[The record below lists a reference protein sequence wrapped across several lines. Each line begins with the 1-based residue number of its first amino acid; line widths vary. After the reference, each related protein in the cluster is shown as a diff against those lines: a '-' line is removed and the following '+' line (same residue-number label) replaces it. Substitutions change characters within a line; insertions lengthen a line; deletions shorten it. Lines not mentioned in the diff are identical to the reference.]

1 MSGVV
6 KIGSMLSTVV
16 KSPNIRKFVYST
28 GGGKPTFFDAFKAFN
43 SKPHMAEKL
52 AKRINETSK
61 NIQAQADEI
70 LRPLCDD
77 LGEFGSRIKKVDKIT
92 GKIPRAM
99 KDLSFDDAVEYIAN
113 GKITNVLGDGYGAR
127 IIINN
132 PKDVPVLLRRLA
144 DAHKSGKLK
153 LALVENYRGNG
164 INPYINGNNMRM
176 LNEIGAGKNITL
188 NKIKSAGY
196 TRTNTD
202 IFIDGF
208 KIEFQIGG
216 KHTTRF
222 GEVEHYLH
230 DMRLN
235 GSPDLSKLND
245 AQKELFYKMQ
255 KEYTLLKQNK
265 KLDSLYNKYLT
276 QVWKSFKEA
285 EEKNLLSAILPDLPS
300 GIPKILSVENL
311 LKLEKINCK
320 KLLQKC

>member
-1 MSGVV
+1 MASVA
-6 KIGSMLSTVV
+6 KIGSILSTVV
-16 KSPNIRKFVYST
+16 KSPNIRKIVYST
-28 GGGKPTFFDAFKAFN
+28 GGSKPTFFDAFKAFN

-52 AKRINETSK
+52 AKRINEVSCK
-61 NIQAQADEI
+61 IQSADEI
-70 LRPLCDD
+70 LRPMCDD

-92 GKIPRAM
+92 GKIPRAI
-99 KDLSFDDAVEYIAN
+99 KDLSLDDAVEYIAN
-113 GKITNVLGDGYGAR
+113 GKITNVIGDGYGAR

-153 LALVENYRGNG
+153 LTLVENYRGNG

-196 TRTNTD
+196 TRANTD
-202 IFIDGF
+202 MFIDGF

-235 GSPDLSKLND
+235 GDG
-245 AQKELFYKMQ
+245 A
-255 KEYTLLKQNK
+255 
-265 KLDSLYNKYLT
+265 YNKYLT
-276 QVWKSFKEA
+276 QVWKCFKEA
-285 EEKNLLSAILPDLPS
+285 EEKSLLSVVLPELPP
-300 GIPKILSVENL
+300 GIPKILSAENL

-320 KLLQKC
+320 KLLRKC